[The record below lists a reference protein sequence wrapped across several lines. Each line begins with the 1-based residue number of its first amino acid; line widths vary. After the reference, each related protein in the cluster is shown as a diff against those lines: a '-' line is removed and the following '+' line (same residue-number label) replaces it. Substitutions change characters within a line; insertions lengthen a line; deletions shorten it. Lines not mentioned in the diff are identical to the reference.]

1 MKIQVTRRQAL
12 QSGAGILTAGMVHG
26 PCAAEEE
33 VPLIVD
39 CHAHIY
45 GEDEKKYPSIADPY
59 RPPKGTGTVAH
70 LQREMQ
76 ANGVR
81 YVTAI
86 QTSTFYRWDNRF
98 TVETATAN
106 KDRMV
111 AVCTL
116 NPDDAKSPKLL
127 EAYARGGSV
136 RGMRSIPASNGK
148 LDDPGVRS
156 LWQVAER
163 TGIVINVLV
172 GREMRHELEKMLRN
186 FSQLRVVIDHCL
198 NLRSGANFQST
209 LDDMLVLSKYPY
221 VHAKLTFVATGT
233 GEGYPGRDMHAACLR
248 IINEFGPQRCVWGSD
263 FPCELLC
270 PKFSSAQHLNVFKQE
285 LGLDRTSKRAI
296 LGETAFG
303 LWFKQM

>member
-1 MKIQVTRRQAL
+1 MSIQITRRQAL
-12 QSGAGILTAGMVHG
+12 QTGAGILTAGVVSG
-26 PCAAEEE
+26 LCAAEDEA
-33 VPLIVD
+33 PLIID

-45 GEDEKKYPSIADPY
+45 GEDEKKYPTVADPY
-59 RPPKGTGTVAH
+59 RPPKGKGTVAH

-98 TVETATAN
+98 TVESAVAN

-127 EAYARGGSV
+127 EEYARSDSV
-136 RGMRSIPASNGK
+136 RGMRSVPASGGK

-156 LWQVAER
+156 LWKVAER

-172 GREMRHELEKMLRN
+172 GREKRQEVEKMVSD
-186 FSQLRVVIDHCL
+186 FSKLRVVIDHCL
-198 NLRSGANFQST
+198 NLRSGPNFQLT
-209 LDDMLVLSKYPY
+209 LDDMLTLSKYPN
-221 VHAKLTFVATGT
+221 VHAKLTFIATGT
-233 GEGYPGRDMHAACLR
+233 DEDYPGHDMHEACLK
-248 IINEFGPQRCVWGSD
+248 IINEFGPKRCVWGSD
-263 FPCELLC
+263 FPCELWC
-270 PKFSSAQHLNVFKQE
+270 PKFSYAQHLNVFRNE
-285 LGLDRTSKRAI
+285 RGLDATSKKAI

-303 LWFKQM
+303 LWFKQN